1 VEKTPVEI
9 TADRVVTIHYTLKDD
24 GGAVL
29 DSSAGGEPLAYI
41 QGHGNL
47 VSGLEKALEGKQGGN
62 SLAVVVPP
70 AEGYGERNEALVQ
83 RVPKRALQ
91 GAGQIK
97 KGMQFQARTDDGMR
111 LFTVTAVVG
120 DMVTLDG
127 NHPLADQTLHF
138 DVEVVGVR
146 EATTE
151 ELEHGHV
158 HGAGGHHH

>member
-1 VEKTPVEI
+1 VEI
-9 TADRVVTIHYTLKDD
+9 AADRVVTIHYTLKDD
-24 GGAVL
+24 NGAVL
-29 DSSAGGEPLAYI
+29 DSSASGDPLAYI

-47 VSGLEKALEGKQGGN
+47 VSGLEKALEGKQDGHTL
-62 SLAVVVPP
+62 SVVVPP
-70 AEGYGERNEALVQ
+70 AEGYGVRDEGLIQ

-91 GAGQIK
+91 GSGEIK

-138 DVEVVGVR
+138 DVSIVGVR
-146 EATTE
+146 EATAE

>member
-1 VEKTPVEI
+1 MQI
-9 TADRVVTIHYTLKDD
+9 AADSVVLIHYTLKDD
-24 GGAVL
+24 EGKVL

-47 VSGLEKALEGKQGGN
+47 VAGLEKALEGKTQGN
-62 SLAVVVPP
+62 RVAVSLSP
-70 AEGYGERNEALVQ
+70 AEGYGTRNEALVQ
-83 RVPKRALQ
+83 RVPKRSLQ
-91 GAGQIK
+91 RAGEIR
-97 KGMQFQARTDDGMR
+97 KGMQFQAQTDEGMR
-111 LFTVTAVVG
+111 VFTVTTVVG

-138 DVEVVGVR
+138 DVEVVEVR
-146 EATTE
+146 SATAE

>member
-1 VEKTPVEI
+1 VQI
-9 TADRVVTIHYTLKDD
+9 AADSVVLIHYTLKDD
-24 GGAVL
+24 DGKVL

-47 VSGLEKALEGKQGGN
+47 VSGLEKALEGKSRGN
-62 SLAVVVPP
+62 RIAVTLAP
-70 AEGYGERNEALVQ
+70 AEGYGVRNEALVQ
-83 RVPKRALQ
+83 RVPKRSLQ
-91 GAGQIK
+91 RTGEIR
-97 KGMQFQARTDDGMR
+97 KGMQFQAQTEEGMR
-111 LFTVTAVVG
+111 VFTVTTVVG

-138 DVEVVGVR
+138 DVEVVDVR
-146 EATTE
+146 AATAE

>member
-1 VEKTPVEI
+1 MEI
-9 TADRVVTIHYTLKDD
+9 SADRVVTIHYTLKDD
-24 GGAVL
+24 SGTVL

-47 VSGLEKALEGKQGGN
+47 VAGLEKALEGKQHGN
-62 SLAVVVPP
+62 SLAVVVSP
-70 AEGYGERNEALVQ
+70 AEGYGERNEALIQ

-91 GAGQIK
+91 GSGDIK
-97 KGMQFQARTDDGMR
+97 KGMQFQARTEDGMR
-111 LFTVTAVVG
+111 LFTVTGVIG

-138 DVEVVGVR
+138 DVEIVGVR

>member
-1 VEKTPVEI
+1 VEDEVQI
-9 TADRVVTIHYTLKDD
+9 AADSVVLIHYTLKDD
-24 GGAVL
+24 SGAVL

-47 VSGLEKALEGKQGGN
+47 VPGLEKALEGKQDGN
-62 SLAVVVPP
+62 TVAVTLSP
-70 AEGYGERNEALVQ
+70 AEGYGARDEALVQ
-83 RVPKRALQ
+83 RVPKRSLQ
-91 GAGQIK
+91 SSGEIR
-97 KGMQFQARTDDGMR
+97 KGMQFQARTDGGMR
-111 LFTVTAVVG
+111 VFTVTAVAG

-138 DVEVVGVR
+138 DVEVVSVR